1 MAVLFATGKL
11 PLLLLASVD
20 ALVAMRS
27 NKNREWD
34 KYQSESQVAIELQNS
49 PLAMESKKNETSLRL

>member
-11 PLLLLASVD
+11 PSLLLASVD

-34 KYQSESQVAIELQNS
+34 KYQSESQAATELQNS
-49 PLAMESKKNETSLRL
+49 PPAMESKKNETSLRL